1 MQVIDQMLDGDF
13 FSYHNG
19 EPLAIADHSL
29 KMQTQSSKER
39 LSTFMQSH
47 QVQESERILE

>member
-1 MQVIDQMLDGDF
+1 MLHGDT

-19 EPLAIADHSL
+19 EPLAIADHSI
-29 KMQTQSSKER
+29 KIATQSSRER
-39 LSTFMQSH
+39 LSTYMQSH